1 MSSLAERMLKLNKNS
16 NASIASK
23 SEFMNCSLESTDIK
37 VPMLNLALSGD
48 ARKGLT
54 PGIVGICGES
64 KSFKTS
70 FAFKMVGE
78 FLKEHKDGICIF
90 YDCEFGS
97 RESTM
102 KMFDVDTDRVIH
114 IPFTNLEELSFD
126 IMPRLEALEKG
137 DKVIIVVDSVG
148 NAPSKKEL
156 DNALDGNSAQDMQR
170 AKYLKSLFR
179 MITPQITMK
188 GLYFIGIQ
196 HTYKE
201 MGLFPKNVVSGGS
214 GMIYSASTL
223 FIITRAQNKNS
234 KGELEGYN
242 FTINI
247 EKSRD
252 IREGSK
258 IPITVTFQGGI
269 EKYSGVLPLA
279 IELGYVTQEGRSHI
293 KTHLGET
300 SKVCLKNL
308 SEEER
313 EEWFEELVTNTD
325 LYDAINAKYSLTQT
339 QLYDDTQQNSE
350 TEEE

>member
-16 NASIASK
+16 NATIASK
-23 SEFMNCSLESTDIK
+23 SELMNNRTEAIDVK
-37 VPMLNLALSGD
+37 VPMLNLALGGD
-48 ARKGLT
+48 CRKGLV
-54 PGIVGICGES
+54 PGIVALTGQS

-70 FAFKMVGE
+70 FAFKIASE
-78 FLKEHKDGICIF
+78 YLKADKEAICIF

-97 RESTM
+97 RETTM

-126 IMPRLEALEKG
+126 IMPRLEEIKRG
-137 DKVIIVVDSVG
+137 DKVIFLVDSIG

-188 GLYFIGIQ
+188 GLCFIGIN
-196 HTYKE
+196 HTYNTMDMFSKQ
-201 MGLFPKNVVSGGS
+201 VVSGGS
-214 GMIYSASTL
+214 GLIYSANSI
-223 FIITRAQNKNS
+223 FIITRSQNKNS

-252 IREGSK
+252 VREGSK
-258 IPITVTFQGGI
+258 IPITVKFDSSI
-269 EKYSGVLPLA
+269 EKYSGILPLA
-279 IELGYVTQEGRSHI
+279 IELGYVSQEGRSHI
-293 KTHLGET
+293 KTHIGET

-325 LYDAINAKYSLTQT
+325 LYDAINAKYSLIQKP
-339 QLYDDTQQNSE
+339 LYNDTEQDS
-350 TEEE
+350 EEEE